1 MSEKRVIL
9 VTGGSRGLGAAVVKK
24 HVKQGW
30 NVVVNYMTETAKII
44 FEKELRESHDL
55 SKVLFCKADVTERDQ
70 VKTMFDK
77 AVELFGG
84 IDVLLNCAGRNRDAR
99 FIELTDEMWDD
110 VINVHLR
117 GAFLCCQEYVLHNPD
132 KPGTI
137 INIGAVC
144 GLHGR
149 KNGANF
155 CSAKAGI
162 IALTKCLA
170 LELAPRIHV
179 NCLIPGS
186 FQTEEVIKRYELDT
200 EQCLEK
206 VLKNIPLGK
215 LGNLDDFTRIV
226 CTMIESEFITGQTI
240 IIDGGQVLTID
251 NT

>member
-9 VTGGSRGLGAAVVKK
+9 VTGGSRGLGAAVTKK
-24 HVKQGW
+24 YSKEGW
-30 NVVVNYMTETAKII
+30 NVVVNYLTESAKVKL
-44 FEKELRESHDL
+44 EKELRESCDL
-55 SKVLFCKADVTERDQ
+55 SNVLFFKADVSERDQ

-77 AVELFGG
+77 AVEHFGG
-84 IDVLLNCAGRNRDAR
+84 VDVLLNCAGRNLDAP
-99 FIELTDEMWDD
+99 FLEITDEMWDS

-117 GAFLCCQEYVLHNPD
+117 GTFLCCQEYALHNPD

-170 LELAPRIHV
+170 IELAPRIHV

-186 FQTEEVIKRYELDT
+186 FQTEEVVNRYRLDT
-200 EQCLEK
+200 DKGLEK

-215 LGNLDDFTRIV
+215 LGNLSDFTSIV
-226 CTMIESEFITGQTI
+226 CTMIRSEFITGQTI
-240 IIDGGQVLTID
+240 IIDGGQVLIKE
-251 NT
+251 